1 MPDCKKCIQH
11 ERCDEHSEMIK
22 NLAQNDT
29 NIANLVNVV
38 TETKD
43 MISEIYG
50 MVNSMNLNSVIDGQK
65 IEAANKRIDV
75 EVENIYKE
83 LEETNERF
91 EHHTAKHT
99 TRTNMNIKLI
109 HGIYLSVFTACISI
123 FSTLVV
129 IRIT

>member
-50 MVNSMNLNSVIDGQK
+50 MVNSMNLNGVVIEQK
-65 IEAANKRIDV
+65 IEATDKRIDT
-75 EVENIYKE
+75 EVTSIHKE
-83 LEETNERF
+83 LKEMNERF
-91 EHHTAKHT
+91 EQHTTRHT